1 MSVSNTCENAAA
13 EDVFSLIAE
22 GGANFAA
29 RVDTYQKA
37 KREHDRSLAA
47 LQLGRLTK
55 NALTEAENLK
65 AATKAEAEAVLAK
78 AEADAHKI
86 KADANAYA
94 ERLITEANLNRSA
107 VDAHIAQLKRD
118 AEDWV
123 KNHKADLVGKLERL
137 RAAIRAVE

>member
-1 MSVSNTCENAAA
+1 MSISNTCENASG
-13 EDVFSLIAE
+13 DDIFGLIAE

-37 KREHDRSLAA
+37 KQDHDRALAA

-86 KADANAYA
+86 KADANVYA
-94 ERLITEANLNRSA
+94 EKL
-107 VDAHIAQLKRD
+107 IAQANTEKSAAD
-118 AEDWV
+118 AQVAQLRKDAADWV
-123 KNHKADLVGKLERL
+123 VQHKADLVGKLERL